1 MKEGRCA
8 VCDHAWLWHA
18 HAAAAFTSSL
28 RERERMSLEGESLR
42 GRVAYVTGASSGIGA
57 ATALRLVEHG
67 ADVVLG
73 ARRLERLE
81 DVAERC
87 RAAAKEHDAGVI
99 ALSLDVNDEAS
110 VDQFLL
116 EAGRRAGPCD
126 VLVNNAGGA
135 RGTGRVVDAELSDWS
150 WMIDT
155 NATSLFRMTQK
166 VVRQMQERGGGDVVM
181 VASVAGLEPYPG
193 GSVYCAVK
201 AAVHAFAKALR
212 QEVLGH
218 NIRVVTLD
226 PGLVE
231 TEFSLVRLGD
241 PEKARKVYEGL
252 TPLQADDV
260 ADCAVFAV
268 TRPRHVCLDHLLVL
282 ATAQAGT
289 RAIHRVPE

>member
-1 MKEGRCA
+1 
-8 VCDHAWLWHA
+8 
-18 HAAAAFTSSL
+18 
-28 RERERMSLEGESLR
+28 MSLQGESLR

-73 ARRLERLE
+73 ARRLDLLE
-81 DVAERC
+81 EVAQRC
-87 RAAAKEHDAGVI
+87 RAAAGVGGARVA
-99 ALSLDVNDEAS
+99 ALSLDVNDEES
-110 VDQFLL
+110 VDHFLRTA
-116 EAGRRAGPCD
+116 EQSVGPCD

-135 RGTGRVVDAELSDWS
+135 KGTGRVIDAEPSDWS

-155 NATSLFRMTQK
+155 NATSLFRLTQK

-201 AAVHAFAKALR
+201 AAVQAFAKALR
-212 QEVLGH
+212 QEVLGK

-241 PEKARKVYEGL
+241 PEKARQVYEGL

-289 RAIHRVPE
+289 RAIHRAP